1 MFRPTL
7 KAAFVALPLMAAAA
21 QAQDADTVVAT
32 VDGQDITLGQM
43 IVMRQSVQ
51 DPAMAGMPAEALWD
65 TLLDQ
70 LVRQAAV
77 AGAAED
83 TPMLRAQQELQARNT
98 AATAFVGQMAEAE
111 PSDEE
116 LQAAYDKLFAEA
128 EAVKEYNAA
137 HILVETEEEA
147 KDLKAQ
153 LDDGA
158 EFGDLAEQ
166 HSTGPSGPNRG
177 DLGWFAADQMVP
189 PFAEAVAAMEPG
201 AISDPVQTDFGW
213 HVIKLNET
221 RMQEAPSLDEVRG
234 ELAQMVRREKVEA
247 EIERIAGEAE
257 VTKTEDLDPALLQD
271 DSLLETE

>member
-221 RMQEAPSLDEVRG
+221 RMQEAPTLDEVRG

>member
-1 MFRPTL
+1 MFRPSL
-7 KAAFVALPLMAAAA
+7 KAALVALPLMAGASL
-21 QAQDADTVVAT
+21 AQDADTVVAT

-51 DPAMAGMPAEALWD
+51 DPAMAGMPPEALWD

-77 AGAAED
+77 AAAAED
-83 TPMLRAQQELQARNT
+83 TPALRAQQELQRRNT

-116 LQAAYDKLFAEA
+116 LQAAYDKLFADA

-147 KDLKAQ
+147 KEIKAE
-153 LDDGA
+153 LDGGA
-158 EFGDLAEQ
+158 DFGDLAEQ

-189 PFAEAVAAMEPG
+189 PFAEAVAAMEKG
-201 AISDPVQTDFGW
+201 AVSEPVKTDFGW

-221 RMQEAPSLDEVRG
+221 RMQEAPELSDVRDQ
-234 ELAQMVRREKVEA
+234 LAQMVRREKVEA
-247 EIERIAGEAE
+247 EIERIAGAAE
-257 VTKTEDLDPALLQD
+257 VTRKEDLDPALLQD
-271 DSLLETE
+271 DDLLGAN

>member
-1 MFRPTL
+1 MFRPSL
-7 KAAFVALPLMAAAA
+7 KAALVALPLMAGASL
-21 QAQDADTVVAT
+21 AQDADTVVAT

-51 DPAMAGMPAEALWD
+51 DPAMAGMPPEALWD

-77 AGAAED
+77 AAAAED
-83 TPMLRAQQELQARNT
+83 TPALRAQQELQRRNT

-116 LQAAYDKLFAEA
+116 LQAAYDKLFADA

-147 KDLKAQ
+147 KEIKAE
-153 LDDGA
+153 LDGGA
-158 EFGDLAEQ
+158 DFGDLAEQ

-189 PFAEAVAAMEPG
+189 PFAEAVAAMEKG
-201 AISDPVQTDFGW
+201 AVSDPVKTDFGW

-221 RMQEAPSLDEVRG
+221 RMQEAPELSDVRDQ
-234 ELAQMVRREKVEA
+234 LAQMVRREKVEA
-247 EIERIAGEAE
+247 EIERIAGAAE
-257 VTKTEDLDPALLQD
+257 VTRKEDLDPALLQD
-271 DSLLETE
+271 DDLLGAN

>member
-1 MFRPTL
+1 MFRPVL
-7 KAAFVALPLMAAAA
+7 KAAIVAVPLMAAAA

-77 AGAAED
+77 AHAAED

-116 LQAAYDKLFAEA
+116 LQAAYDKLFADA
-128 EAVKEYNAA
+128 EAVQEYNAA

-158 EFGDLAEQ
+158 DFGDLAEQ

-177 DLGWFAADQMVP
+177 DLGWFAADQMVA

-221 RMQEAPSLDEVRG
+221 RMQEAPSLDEVRA
-234 ELAQMVRREKVEA
+234 ELAQMVRREKVET

-257 VTKTEDLDPALLQD
+257 VTRTEDLDPALLQD
-271 DSLLETE
+271 DSLLESE